1 MLRSWLGRMVWLL
14 ALLVAVLVET
24 ASTRAEDAL
33 GLAVARSSSGRDST
47 VGSAIDGERP
57 YTDRDYRLKKLP
69 DRWHKA
75 RLVRTSMDDDYAAA
89 PRHLV
94 VTLEQPAEFAVALD
108 TRGDH
113 PPDWMRDWSAT
124 ADRLWVDEQEY
135 RIYTREFPAGEV
147 VLGGNDRRQTGARS
161 NYVVLVRPTETVP
174 FPDADFAR
182 LIQPLLREHCVGC
195 HGPDVQ
201 EGGLRLDIR
210 RRALQ
215 GGDTA
220 AAIVP
225 RSERQSELLSR
236 IEAQDKSRRMPQR
249 AEPLAE
255 SDRRLLRQW
264 IAAGAPWP
272 DELAGTEAPPDHWAF
287 RPIAVPAPPATHRRD
302 WAVNAIDQ
310 FVLDRLER
318 AGLEPSAEADR
329 STLIRRLT
337 FDLWG
342 LPPTPAEVAAFVN
355 DAAPE
360 AYARLVD
367 RLLSA
372 PQFGERWTRHWLDQA
387 RFAESDGYENDNP
400 RPHAWKFRDWV
411 LGAMNADLPFDRFT
425 IEQLAGDL
433 LPEATI
439 AQRVAT
445 AFHRQTLHNS
455 AGGADPEEFRT
466 RAVKDRTHVTATVWM
481 GLTFHCAECHS
492 HKYDPISQREYYRLY
507 AFFNNADHDEIEQS
521 PTLKGVERTTHVQRR
536 GNFLDPAAEVQPGV
550 LAVLPELHPR
560 GDRADRLDLARW
572 LVDDRHPLTARV
584 TANSL
589 WQALFGRGLIATP
602 ENLGLKGE
610 PPRHPELLDWLAAT
624 LRGAAGTPLEHSPW
638 SRKEFVRLVVSSATY
653 RQQSRGNDRGEQIDP
668 DNQLWWRQNRVRLE
682 AEAIRDTA
690 LAVSG
695 LLSGEIGGPSIQ
707 PPLPRGLGQ
716 LSELKNERFQEA
728 QGSPYRRGLYVHAQ
742 RTFPYP
748 MFAAFDAPDGNSC
761 QVQRDRSITPLQ
773 ALMLLNDPA
782 WEACFRALGDRL
794 RTASLDDAARLE
806 LGCQLCLARAPE
818 EGDWPIW
825 RQLLDRLR
833 AEGADETTVWQG
845 VARTLL
851 NLDETITRE

>member
-1 MLRSWLGRMVWLL
+1 
-14 ALLVAVLVET
+14 
-24 ASTRAEDAL
+24 
-33 GLAVARSSSGRDST
+33 
-47 VGSAIDGERP
+47 
-57 YTDRDYRLKKLP
+57 
-69 DRWHKA
+69 
-75 RLVRTSMDDDYAAA
+75 
-89 PRHLV
+89 
-94 VTLEQPAEFAVALD
+94 
-108 TRGDH
+108 
-113 PPDWMRDWSAT
+113 
-124 ADRLWVDEQEY
+124 
-135 RIYTREFPAGEV
+135 
-147 VLGGNDRRQTGARS
+147 
-161 NYVVLVRPTETVP
+161 
-174 FPDADFAR
+174 
-182 LIQPLLREHCVGC
+182 
-195 HGPDVQ
+195 
-201 EGGLRLDIR
+201 
-210 RRALQ
+210 
-215 GGDTA
+215 
-220 AAIVP
+220 
-225 RSERQSELLSR
+225 
-236 IEAQDKSRRMPQR
+236 
-249 AEPLAE
+249 
-255 SDRRLLRQW
+255 
-264 IAAGAPWP
+264 
-272 DELAGTEAPPDHWAF
+272 
-287 RPIAVPAPPATHRRD
+287 
-302 WAVNAIDQ
+302 
-310 FVLDRLER
+310 
-318 AGLEPSAEADR
+318 
-329 STLIRRLT
+329 
-337 FDLWG
+337 
-342 LPPTPAEVAAFVN
+342 
-355 DAAPE
+355 
-360 AYARLVD
+360 
-367 RLLSA
+367 
-372 PQFGERWTRHWLDQA
+372 
-387 RFAESDGYENDNP
+387 
-400 RPHAWKFRDWV
+400 
-411 LGAMNADLPFDRFT
+411 
-425 IEQLAGDL
+425 
-433 LPEATI
+433 
-439 AQRVAT
+439 
-445 AFHRQTLHNS
+445 
-455 AGGADPEEFRT
+455 
-466 RAVKDRTHVTATVWM
+466 M

-624 LRGAAGTPLEHSPW
+624 LRGAAGMPLERSPW